1 MAKIY
6 LKENIRKRVERGHP
20 WVYVNETDR
29 TEGSFEPGDIV
40 SVHNH
45 KGRFLGKGYIN
56 PKSQILVR
64 IMSRIENEEID
75 ETFFRTQIEQAWAYR
90 QTMVDTSSCRV
101 IFAEADGLPGLIV
114 DKFNDYLSVQLLTLG
129 IDRYRDL
136 IIDILDDVIKPAGI
150 YERNDT
156 HVRELEGLEQR
167 KGFLKG
173 SFDTSTV
180 INENGVKMLVDIENG
195 QKTGYFLDQRENRL
209 AITPLVKGADVLDVF
224 CHTGSFALHAACYGA
239 KSVTAVDISEQAI
252 ETARHNAELNKVTKK
267 IDFVTANAFDLLR
280 EYQRER
286 RQYDVVILDPP
297 AFTKSARKTES
308 AKKGY
313 KEVNLR
319 GMKLVKPGGFLV
331 TASCSHYMY
340 PEIFREVLRDAARD
354 GGKTIREVEYRTQ
367 AKDHPYLWNYD
378 ESLYLKFFILQVQ

>member
-1 MAKIY
+1 MAKIF

-20 WVYVNETDR
+20 WVYANEAGK
-29 TEGSFEPGDIV
+29 TEGTFEPGDIV
-40 SVHNH
+40 SVHNP

-56 PKSQILVR
+56 PNSQILVR
-64 IMSRIENEEID
+64 IMSRREEEEID
-75 ETFFRTQIEQAWAYR
+75 EPFFRNRIKAAWEYR
-90 QTMVDTSSCRV
+90 QKLVDTTNCRV

-114 DKFNDYLSVQLLTLG
+114 DKFNNYLSVQMLTLG

-136 IIDILDDVIKPAGI
+136 IINLLDEVIRPEGI

-167 KGFLKG
+167 KGFIKG
-173 SFDTSTV
+173 KFDPQTV
-180 INENGVKMLVDIENG
+180 ISENGVKMLVDIENG

-209 AITPLVKGADVLDVF
+209 AITPLVKNAEVLDAF
-224 CHTGSFALHAACYGA
+224 CHTGSFALHAACFGA
-239 KSVTAVDISEQAI
+239 KAVTAVDISEQAI
-252 ETARHNAELNKVTKK
+252 ATAGKNAELNGVADK
-267 IDFVTANAFDLLR
+267 ITFITANAFDLLR
-280 EYQRER
+280 DYQREG

-319 GMKLVKPGGFLV
+319 GMKLVRPGGFLV

-340 PEIFREVLRDAARD
+340 PEIFRDVLKDAARD
-354 GGKTIREVEYRTQ
+354 AGKSIREVEYRTQ
-367 AKDHPYLWNYD
+367 AKDHPYLWNYE